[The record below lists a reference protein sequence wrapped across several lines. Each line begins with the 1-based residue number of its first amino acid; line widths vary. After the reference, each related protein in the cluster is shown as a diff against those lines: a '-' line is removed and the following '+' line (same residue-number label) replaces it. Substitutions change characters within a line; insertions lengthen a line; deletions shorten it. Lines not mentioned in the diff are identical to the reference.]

1 MFLGLQDPDPSPFV
15 WIRHYFYGSFHQQAK
30 TNILSLKTDVNVPSK
45 SNKQKKV
52 EKELMFV
59 GILKA
64 TDEEAGSGAGS
75 GS

>member
-1 MFLGLQDPDPSPFV
+1 MFLGLPDPDPSSFV
-15 WIRHYFYGSFHQQAK
+15 WIRHYFYGSFQQQAK

-45 SNKQKKV
+45 RNKPKKV
-52 EKELMFV
+52 ETELIFV
-59 GILKA
+59 VIFKA